1 MTLEVLHG
9 NVLELSRMSSHYTQ
23 TTQKIRRA
31 LTLFCSGHLEYL
43 FPLPPD
49 TPLITQVWLKWDH
62 LPS

>member
-1 MTLEVLHG
+1 
-9 NVLELSRMSSHYTQ
+9 
-23 TTQKIRRA
+23 
-31 LTLFCSGHLEYL
+31 LFCSGHLEYL